1 MFQYVQSHQ
10 PIKPSHLTFLRGLG
24 QGQGEIRQG
33 PGGFQGRGRR
43 HPETRE
49 EDARD
54 ARDARVLARVEPCD
68 DGGGCYTGP

>member
-1 MFQYVQSHQ
+1 MDYEQWLRENPVGS
-10 PIKPSHLTFLRGLG
+10 TFLRGLG

-49 EDARD
+49 EDESD
-54 ARDARVLARVEPCD
+54 ALDARVLVRDEPCD